1 MEINK
6 SRGNIFL
13 ETPLEDLVGKKPC
26 FTLGCIKFSWCRRK
40 ALVTY
45 QITGRVKKS
54 KIKRQRSYIAIGL
67 RSKTRQ
73 LVRTTENDL
82 RQPRRIVLR
91 FLALVDV
98 LLGTH

>member
-6 SRGNIFL
+6 SRANIFL

-45 QITGRVKKS
+45 QITGRVET
-54 KIKRQRSYIAIGL
+54 KILYCNRTKIENKTIGQNG
-67 RSKTRQ
+67 RK
-73 LVRTTENDL
+73 
-82 RQPRRIVLR
+82 
-91 FLALVDV
+91 
-98 LLGTH
+98 